1 MSHIYKHFYSL
12 FNQEKKKLDRIIS
25 PRQDAPPASAFQ
37 TPLAVGAAL
46 LGLGVSSLLLGAS
59 APRENLEDHPMCG
72 ITTGGQVS
80 RRETGL
86 KIFWLNI
93 YLYLFLF

>member
-1 MSHIYKHFYSL
+1 MSNIYKHFYSL
-12 FNQEKKKLDRIIS
+12 FHQEKEKLDRIIS
-25 PRQDAPPASAFQ
+25 QRQDDPRAPAFQ

-59 APRENLEDHPMCG
+59 APREKLEDHPMCG

-80 RRETGL
+80 RREL
-86 KIFWLNI
+86 LE
-93 YLYLFLF
+93 